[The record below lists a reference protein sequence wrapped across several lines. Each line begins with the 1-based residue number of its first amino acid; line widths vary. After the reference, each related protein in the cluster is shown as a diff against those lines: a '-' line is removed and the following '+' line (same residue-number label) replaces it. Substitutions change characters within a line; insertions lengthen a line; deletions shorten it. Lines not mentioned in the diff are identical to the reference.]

1 MYYEVDSFLSV
12 EFLTSINIE
21 NVAIALN
28 LMRESIISNIL
39 FIRNSS

>member
-1 MYYEVDSFLSV
+1 MYYEVDWFISV

-28 LMRESIISNIL
+28 QIRESIISNIL
-39 FIRNSS
+39 LIKNSS